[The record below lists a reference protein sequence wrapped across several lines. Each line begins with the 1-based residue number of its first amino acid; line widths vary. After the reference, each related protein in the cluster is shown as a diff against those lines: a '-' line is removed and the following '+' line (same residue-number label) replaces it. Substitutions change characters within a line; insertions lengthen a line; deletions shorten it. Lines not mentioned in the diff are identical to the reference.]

1 MKKKILLAVGGIAS
15 VVAVVAIAASVM
27 VAILAAFAF
36 IAGLGG
42 FIHHQFK
49 RFVAARKGGYTGS
62 FIKFWN
68 PASPEG
74 ISSLLGYFGAYLI
87 FIKTEYAEMLANG
100 SVSEIAGYSFFMW
113 KVGFMADS
121 HLAKKVEIK

>member
-1 MKKKILLAVGGIAS
+1 MKKKIFLFVGGIAS
-15 VVAVVAIAASVM
+15 IVAVVAVAASVM

-49 RFVAARKGGYTGS
+49 RFVAARKGGYSES
-62 FIKFWN
+62 FFKFWN

-74 ISSLLGYFGAYLI
+74 VSSLLTYFGAYLI

-100 SVSEIAGYSFFMW
+100 SVSEIAGYSFLMW
-113 KVGFMADS
+113 NVGFMTDS
-121 HLAKKVEIK
+121 HVAKQMEIK